1 MGEGRG
7 EMEKSPCNFAIFDY
21 SFYLGIE
28 FWEALQKPYDK
39 NPFSYLNLIFF
50 LAYNESPD

>member
-50 LAYNESPD
+50 FGL